1 MALRSRLNGQ
11 LCALQKPA
19 PLYKLGDI
27 MTKNWEWAWL
37 TELDDDLEEAV
48 RLVENKSIN
57 II

>member
-11 LCALQKPA
+11 LCALQKPI